1 MNFIATTRQISEATF
16 ISLTF
21 QWFQWSTTK
30 IHSWNRA
37 SGPIEVREK
46 QNQSIGMVALICPK
60 RPLLPQIFILALAS
74 CLSVP
79 RYFQGKA
86 LKRTK
91 ELELLHLASDMLRNA
106 IG

>member
-1 MNFIATTRQISEATF
+1 MNFIATSRQISEVTF

-21 QWFQWSTTK
+21 QWFQLSTTK

-60 RPLLPQIFILALAS
+60 HPLLPQF
-74 CLSVP
+74 LS
-79 RYFQGKA
+79 
-86 LKRTK
+86 
-91 ELELLHLASDMLRNA
+91 
-106 IG
+106 